1 MALDVEKIAQ
11 VGLSILNEVGLDG
24 LSTRRLAA
32 EMNVQGPALYKHFR
46 SKADLLDYM
55 ATAMLQTTFADLD
68 PTVHWTDWLRHLAA
82 ASRAG
87 LRQYRDGARLLL
99 ASSPAGPLRSQLIP
113 SLANPLMAAGFEEHN
128 ARRAL
133 ATLANF
139 VLGWVLNEQNEGTRT
154 MMSAELRSI
163 QGAFDE
169 GVETIVAGLV
179 FRRALGSYPA
189 PVVGA

>member
-1 MALDVEKIAQ
+1 MALDVDKIAQ

-32 EMNVQGPALYKHFR
+32 EMNVKGPALYKHFR

-55 ATAMLQTTFADLD
+55 ATAMLRTTFADLD
-68 PTVHWTDWLRHLAA
+68 PTVHWTDWLRDLAA

-87 LRQYRDGARLLL
+87 IRQYRDGARLLL

-113 SLANPLMAAGFEEHN
+113 SLAHPLMAAGFEEHS

-133 ATLANF
+133 ATLASF
-139 VLGWVLNEQNEGTRT
+139 VVGWMLNEQNEGTRN
-154 MMSAELRSI
+154 MMGDELRSV

-179 FRRALGSYPA
+179 FRRTLASYP
-189 PVVGA
+189 VGSAST